1 VDDGREWL
9 EADGLG
15 GFAMGTAAMVRTR
28 RYHGLLLAATR
39 PPAARMVLVG
49 DLEVFAE
56 TDAGR
61 WALSAH
67 RYRGGVVHPDGAER
81 IAGFTW
87 QPWPRWELALA
98 DGTRIAYEL
107 LVEPGRP
114 QVLLAW
120 QRLAGSGPL
129 RLQVRPMLSGRDFHA
144 LHHENPAFRFDADV
158 DRQTVRWQPYDGVPA
173 VTALSTGD
181 YHHEPDW
188 YRNFFYSAEA
198 ARGLEA
204 EEDLASPG
212 VFALELDDGPAVLA
226 LAAGEGVFA
235 GADAQALWD
244 ETSARERQRR
254 GAFPS
259 PLHRAGDA
267 YLVARGDG
275 RTVIAGYPWF
285 GDWGRDS
292 FIAARGLC
300 LATGRLDDARQLLL
314 AWSSAISE
322 GMLPN
327 RFPDSGDAP
336 EYNSVDA
343 SLWYVVA
350 AGELM
355 DTGACTDDERRC
367 LDDAIAA
374 IVTGYHDGTRFA
386 IACDDDGLLT
396 CGVPGVQL
404 TWMDA
409 RVGHWVV
416 TPRMGKPVEVQALW
430 ANALAVAGRRDDRW
444 LALLDRTRASFAR
457 RFWNPERGMLYD
469 VVDCDHC
476 GGVDDASFRPNQIFA
491 CGGLPLALLEGERA
505 RAVVDAVERALWT
518 PAGLRS
524 LAPGEPGYTARYQG
538 GVVQRDGSYHQGT
551 AWLWLAGPFVDAW
564 VRVRGGAAGV
574 RAEARE
580 RFLDPLLAGVDRF
593 GLGHLGE
600 LADAEPP
607 HRGRGCP
614 FQAWSV
620 GEALRLDALLG

>member
-1 VDDGREWL
+1 MDDGREWL

-49 DLEVFAE
+49 DVEVFAE
-56 TDAGR
+56 TSAGR

-67 RYRGGVVHPDGAER
+67 RYRGGVVYPDGAER
-81 IAGFTW
+81 IAGFSW
-87 QPWPRWELALA
+87 DPWPRWELVLP
-98 DGTRIAYEL
+98 DGTRIAYEI

-144 LHHENPAFRFDADV
+144 MHHENPAFRFDAAV
-158 DRQTVRWQPYDGVPA
+158 DGRRVTWQPYDGVPA
-173 VTALSTGD
+173 VTAVSTGD
-181 YHHEPDW
+181 YRHEPDW
-188 YRNFFYSAEA
+188 FRHFFYSAEA
-198 ARGLEA
+198 ARGLDA

-212 VFALELDDGPAVLA
+212 SFELELTDGPAVLA
-226 LAAGEGVFA
+226 LAAGEGALA
-235 GADAQALWD
+235 GADARALWQQ
-244 ETSARERQRR
+244 TSARERARR
-254 GAFPS
+254 GAFAS

-300 LATGRLDDARQLLL
+300 LATGRHEDARQLLM
-314 AWSSAISE
+314 AWCSAISE

-343 SLWYVVA
+343 SLWYVIA

-355 DTGACTDDERRC
+355 ATGVCSDAERRQ

-374 IVTGYHDGTRFA
+374 IVAGYYGGTRYA
-386 IACDDDGLLT
+386 IGCDDDGLLA

-409 RVGHWVV
+409 RIGHWVV
-416 TPRMGKPVEVQALW
+416 TPRIGKPVEVQALW
-430 ANALAVAGRRDDRW
+430 ANALAVAGRRDARW
-444 LALLDRTRASFAR
+444 KAVLDRTRASFAR
-457 RFWNPERGMLYD
+457 RFWNPGRGMLYD
-469 VVDCDHC
+469 VVDCDHQP
-476 GGVDDASFRPNQIFA
+476 GVDDASFRPNQIFA
-491 CGGLPLALLEGERA
+491 CGGLPMALLEGERA
-505 RAVVDAVERALWT
+505 RAVVDAAEAALWT

-524 LAPGEPGYTARYQG
+524 LAPGEPAYTARYQG
-538 GVVQRDGSYHQGT
+538 GVVRRDSCYHQGT
-551 AWLWLAGPFVDAW
+551 AWLWLAGPFVEAW
-564 VRVRGGAAGV
+564 VRVRGGGADI
-574 RAEARE
+574 RAEARR
-580 RFLDPLLAGVDRF
+580 RFLDPLLARTGSF

-600 LADAEPP
+600 IADAEPP
-607 HRGRGCP
+607 HHGRGCP

-620 GEALRLDALLG
+620 GEALRLDALL

>member
-1 VDDGREWL
+1 MDDGREWL

-28 RYHGLLLAATR
+28 RYHGLLIAATR
-39 PPAARMVLVG
+39 PPAARMALVG

-56 TDAGR
+56 TEGGR
-61 WALSAH
+61 FALSAH
-67 RYRGGVVHPDGAER
+67 RYRGDVVYPDGAGR
-81 IAGFTW
+81 IASFGW
-87 QPWPRWELALA
+87 DPWPRWELALP
-98 DGTRIAYEL
+98 DGTRIAYEIV
-107 LVEPGRP
+107 VEPGRP
-114 QVLLAW
+114 RVLLAW
-120 QRLAGSGPL
+120 QRLAGRGRL
-129 RLQVRPMLSGRDFHA
+129 RLSVRPLLSGRNFHA
-144 LHHENPAFRFDADV
+144 LHHENPAFRFEAAARGRRV
-158 DRQTVRWQPYDGVPA
+158 TWQPYDGVPA

-181 YHHEPDW
+181 YRHDPDW
-188 YRNFFYSAEA
+188 FRHFFYRAEA
-198 ARGLEA
+198 ARGLDA

-212 VFALELDDGPAVLA
+212 VFELDLSDGPAVLA
-226 LAAGEGVFA
+226 LAAGQGAFA
-235 GADAQALWD
+235 GDDPRALWA

-254 GAFPS
+254 GAFATS
-259 PLHRAGDA
+259 LHRAGDA
-267 YLVARGDG
+267 YLVARGEG

-285 GDWGRDS
+285 GDWGRDT

-314 AWSSAISE
+314 AWCSAISE

-350 AGELM
+350 GGELM
-355 DTGACTDDERRC
+355 ATGACSDAELRR

-374 IVTGYHDGTRFA
+374 IVAGYHDGTRYG
-386 IACDDDGLLT
+386 IACAEDGLLA

-409 RVGHWVV
+409 RVGDWVV
-416 TPRMGKPVEVQALW
+416 TPRIGKPVEVQALW
-430 ANALAVAGRRDDRW
+430 ANALAVAGRRDPRW
-444 LALLDRTRASFAR
+444 LAVLDRARASFVR
-457 RFWNPERGMLYD
+457 RFWNDDRGMLYD
-469 VVDCDHC
+469 VVDCDHHD
-476 GGVDDASFRPNQIFA
+476 GARDGSFRPNQILA

-505 RAVVDAVERALWT
+505 RAVVDAVERELWT

-524 LAPGEPGYTARYQG
+524 LARGEPAYTPRYEG
-538 GVVQRDGSYHQGT
+538 GVVERDGCYHQGT
-551 AWLWLAGPFVDAW
+551 AWLWLAGPFVEAW
-564 VRVRGGAAGV
+564 VRVRGGGADV
-574 RAEARE
+574 RAEARQ
-580 RFLDPLLAGVDRF
+580 RFLAPLLARAGDF

-600 LADAEPP
+600 IADAEPP

-620 GEALRLDALLG
+620 GEALRLDAML